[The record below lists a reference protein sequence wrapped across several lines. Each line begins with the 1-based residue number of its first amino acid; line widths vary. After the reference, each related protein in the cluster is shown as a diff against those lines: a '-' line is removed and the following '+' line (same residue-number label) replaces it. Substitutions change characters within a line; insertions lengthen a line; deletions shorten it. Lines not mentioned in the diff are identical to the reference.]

1 MEPGRGSPGLFDSD
15 LQPCVVCGEEVLAE
29 SKAGVLAVLRQILL
43 VHQWIGALRVHRR
56 NPADDDDA
64 ATVAA
69 GVEVQ
74 AHPRMSPDVSDLGGV
89 GLRVDDHIL
98 TVEVELHE
106 PRDGWPD
113 FATVVST
120 RTYRI
125 RACWKPLD

>member
-1 MEPGRGSPGLFDSD
+1 
-15 LQPCVVCGEEVLAE
+15 
-29 SKAGVLAVLRQILL
+29 
-43 VHQWIGALRVHRR
+43 
-56 NPADDDDA
+56 
-64 ATVAA
+64 
-69 GVEVQ
+69 
-74 AHPRMSPDVSDLGGV
+74 MSPDVSDLGGV

-120 RTYRI
+120 RTYRM